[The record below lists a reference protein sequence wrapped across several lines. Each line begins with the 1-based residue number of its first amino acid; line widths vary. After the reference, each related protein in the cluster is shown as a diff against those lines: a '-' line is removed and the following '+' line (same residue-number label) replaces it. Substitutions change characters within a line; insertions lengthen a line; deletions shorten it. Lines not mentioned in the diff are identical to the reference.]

1 MVKLFCSIV
10 GVAGSAFSVEVDE
23 GKTVDDLKE
32 AIKAKKANDFKEV
45 DADKLQLFLAKKDE
59 GRGPWL
65 TEEEVK
71 KDVIDTTGLKLLG
84 AARARLRRVGLS
96 DVDVGGVDEDEE
108 VEGRGPVNV
117 LVVVPEQDGTISK
130 EMFAA
135 TTPLTVEQVEMSMNK
150 VLRERDEKASAYSFS
165 DLNTAMEEQIVKK
178 MRLTEN
184 IPDVKEPV
192 DTSIAGYSWI
202 PKIVESE
209 ESQRAGYMAYLQQHL
224 KTLMDRGD
232 FLLDDIAGDKSVLN
246 IVDPR
251 LPFAMKGTADV
262 LLINRTSKNPLIKLA
277 GVSLVIELKK
287 KVEPGHVPQAIGQLV
302 SCSMKAP
309 LNCYPLSL
317 LTDLNDHWHFS
328 WFSDKHVLTQ
338 LTLRYPKN
346 AFRFIEAAVLRR
358 TESAPP
364 PPSFMPGSFKTIKVD
379 DFLPQ
384 PGDARAEE
392 MMERYEL
399 MADVVEPEFL
409 MARRMD
415 YARQLVQSMPM
426 YSYMYT

>member
-1 MVKLFCSIV
+1 MVKLFCAIV
-10 GVAGSAFSVEVDE
+10 GIAGSAFEVDIDQ
-23 GKTVDDLKE
+23 TASVSAL
-32 AIKAKKANDFKEV
+32 KKAVKVEKLYQFP
-45 DADKLQLFLAKKDE
+45 ADELQLFLAKA
-59 GRGPWL
+59 GGNAWLSSL
-65 TEEEVK
+65 TEDVK
-71 KDVIDTTGLKLLG
+71 KLKKGEKTALVKSLTQEEMELQGESGLKKVLAG
-84 AARARLRRVGLS
+84 MLS
-96 DVDVGGVDEDEE
+96 PSTDEIH
-108 VEGRGPVNV
+108 V
-117 LVVVPEQDGTISK
+117 LVVVPEQDGTISND
-130 EMFAA
+130 MSAA

-165 DLNTAMEEQIVKK
+165 DLNTAMEERIVKK

-184 IPDVKEPV
+184 IPDIKEPV

-224 KTLMDRGD
+224 KTLIDRGD

-338 LTLRYPKN
+338 VTLKYPKN
-346 AFRFIEAAVLRR
+346 AFRFIEAAVLGR
-358 TESAPP
+358 TDSAPP
-364 PPSFMPGSFKTIKVD
+364 PPSFMPGSFKIIKVD

-384 PGDARAEE
+384 PVDARAEE

>member
-1 MVKLFCSIV
+1 MVTLYCVVV
-10 GVAGSAFSVEVDE
+10 GVAGSAFPVDIDENKSV
-23 GKTVDDLKE
+23 GHLKY
-32 AIKAKKANDFKEV
+32 AIKEKNASTITCDAKN
-45 DADKLQLFLAKKDE
+45 LQLFLAKA
-59 GRGPWL
+59 GGNAWLSSL
-65 TEEEVK
+65 TEDVK
-71 KDVIDTTGLKLLG
+71 KLKKGEKTALVKSLTQEEKELQG
-84 AARARLRRVGLS
+84 
-96 DVDVGGVDEDEE
+96 EDPISECL
-108 VEGRGPVNV
+108 EGMDPPKVKQIHV
-117 LVVVPEQDGTISK
+117 LVVVPEQDGTISND
-130 EMFAA
+130 MSAV

-165 DLNTAMEEQIVKK
+165 DLNTAMEERIVKK

-224 KTLMDRGD
+224 KTLIDRGD

-262 LLINRTSKNPLIKLA
+262 LLINRTAKNPLIKLA

-384 PGDARAEE
+384 PVDARAEE

>member
-1 MVKLFCSIV
+1 MVTLYCVVV
-10 GVAGSAFSVEVDE
+10 GVAGSAFPVDIDENKSV
-23 GKTVDDLKE
+23 GHLKD
-32 AIKAKKANDFKEV
+32 AIKEKNASTITCDAKN
-45 DADKLQLFLAKKDE
+45 LQLFLAKKKK
-59 GRGPWL
+59 GAGVRL
-65 TEEEVK
+65 TENDVK
-71 KDVIDTTGLKLLG
+71 DGVSDTSDLKLLG
-84 AARARLRRVGLS
+84 VAGAPLSLVGLS
-96 DVDVGGVDEDEE
+96 EKDVKFVPTLEDVESMNT
-108 VEGRGPVNV
+108 PVHV

-130 EMFAA
+130 EMSAA
-135 TTPLTVEQVEMSMNK
+135 TSPLTVEQVEMSMNK

-165 DLNTAMEEQIVKK
+165 DLNTAMEERIVKK

-209 ESQRAGYMAYLQQHL
+209 ESQRAGYMEYLQQHL
-224 KTLMDRGD
+224 KTLIDRGD

-262 LLINRTSKNPLIKLA
+262 LLINRTAKNPLIKLA

-338 LTLRYPKN
+338 VTLKYPKN
-346 AFRFIEAAVLRR
+346 AF
-358 TESAPP
+358 
-364 PPSFMPGSFKTIKVD
+364 
-379 DFLPQ
+379 
-384 PGDARAEE
+384 
-392 MMERYEL
+392 
-399 MADVVEPEFL
+399 
-409 MARRMD
+409 
-415 YARQLVQSMPM
+415 
-426 YSYMYT
+426 

>member
-1 MVKLFCSIV
+1 
-10 GVAGSAFSVEVDE
+10 
-23 GKTVDDLKE
+23 
-32 AIKAKKANDFKEV
+32 
-45 DADKLQLFLAKKDE
+45 
-59 GRGPWL
+59 
-65 TEEEVK
+65 
-71 KDVIDTTGLKLLG
+71 
-84 AARARLRRVGLS
+84 
-96 DVDVGGVDEDEE
+96 
-108 VEGRGPVNV
+108 
-117 LVVVPEQDGTISK
+117 
-130 EMFAA
+130 
-135 TTPLTVEQVEMSMNK
+135 
-150 VLRERDEKASAYSFS
+150 
-165 DLNTAMEEQIVKK
+165 
-178 MRLTEN
+178 
-184 IPDVKEPV
+184 
-192 DTSIAGYSWI
+192 
-202 PKIVESE
+202 
-209 ESQRAGYMAYLQQHL
+209 
-224 KTLMDRGD
+224 
-232 FLLDDIAGDKSVLN
+232 
-246 IVDPR
+246 
-251 LPFAMKGTADV
+251 FAMKGTVDV
-262 LLINRTSKNPLIKLA
+262 LLINRTAKNPLIKLA

-338 LTLRYPKN
+338 LTLKYPKN

-364 PPSFMPGSFKTIKVD
+364 PPSFMPGSVKTIKVD

-409 MARRMD
+409 MAKRAD

>member
-1 MVKLFCSIV
+1 MVTLYCVVV
-10 GVAGSAFSVEVDE
+10 GVAGSAFPVDIDENKSV
-23 GKTVDDLKE
+23 GHLKD
-32 AIKAKKANDFKEV
+32 AIKEKNASTITCDAKN
-45 DADKLQLFLAKKDE
+45 LQLFLAKA
-59 GRGPWL
+59 GGNAWLSSL
-65 TEEEVK
+65 TEDVK
-71 KDVIDTTGLKLLG
+71 KLKKGEKTALVKSLTQEEKELQG
-84 AARARLRRVGLS
+84 
-96 DVDVGGVDEDEE
+96 EDPISECL
-108 VEGRGPVNV
+108 EGMDPPKVKQIHV
-117 LVVVPEQDGTISK
+117 LVVVPEQDGTISND
-130 EMFAA
+130 MSAV

-165 DLNTAMEEQIVKK
+165 DLNTAMEERIVKK

-224 KTLMDRGD
+224 KTLIDRGD

-262 LLINRTSKNPLIKLA
+262 LLINRTAKNPLIKLA

-384 PGDARAEE
+384 PVDARAEE

>member
-1 MVKLFCSIV
+1 MVKLFCAIV
-10 GVAGSAFSVEVDE
+10 GIAGSAFEVDIDQ
-23 GKTVDDLKE
+23 TASVSAL
-32 AIKAKKANDFKEV
+32 KKAVKVEKLYQFP
-45 DADKLQLFLAKKDE
+45 ADELQLFLAKA
-59 GRGPWL
+59 GGNAWLSSL
-65 TEEEVK
+65 TEDVK
-71 KDVIDTTGLKLLG
+71 KLKKGAKTALVKSLTQEEMELQGESGLMKVLAG
-84 AARARLRRVGLS
+84 MLS
-96 DVDVGGVDEDEE
+96 PSTDEIH
-108 VEGRGPVNV
+108 V
-117 LVVVPEQDGTISK
+117 LVVVPEQDGTISND
-130 EMFAA
+130 MSAV

-165 DLNTAMEEQIVKK
+165 DLNTAMEERIVKK

-224 KTLMDRGD
+224 KTLIDRGD

-262 LLINRTSKNPLIKLA
+262 LLINRTAKNPLIKLA

-338 LTLRYPKN
+338 VTLKYPKN
-346 AFRFIEAAVLRR
+346 AFRFIEAAVLGR
-358 TESAPP
+358 TDSAPP
-364 PPSFMPGSFKTIKVD
+364 PPSFMPGSFKIIKVD

-384 PGDARAEE
+384 PVDARAEE

>member
-1 MVKLFCSIV
+1 MATLYCVVV
-10 GVAGSAFSVEVDE
+10 GVAGSAFPVDIDENKSV
-23 GKTVDDLKE
+23 GHLKK
-32 AIKAKKANDFKEV
+32 AIKEEKMYQFP
-45 DADKLQLFLAKKDE
+45 ADELKLFLAKA
-59 GRGPWL
+59 GGNAWL
-65 TEEEVK
+65 SSLTEEVK
-71 KDVIDTTGLKLLG
+71 KLKKGEKTALVKSITQEEKELQG
-84 AARARLRRVGLS
+84 
-96 DVDVGGVDEDEE
+96 EDPISECL
-108 VEGRGPVNV
+108 EGMDPPKVKQIHV

-130 EMFAA
+130 EMSAV

-165 DLNTAMEEQIVKK
+165 DLNTAMEERIVKK

-224 KTLMDRGD
+224 KTLIDRGD

-262 LLINRTSKNPLIKLA
+262 LLINRTAKNPLIKLA

-338 LTLRYPKN
+338 VTLKYPKN

-358 TESAPP
+358 TDSAPP

>member
-1 MVKLFCSIV
+1 M
-10 GVAGSAFSVEVDE
+10 SA
-23 GKTVDDLKE
+23 T
-32 AIKAKKANDFKEV
+32 
-45 DADKLQLFLAKKDE
+45 
-59 GRGPWL
+59 
-65 TEEEVK
+65 
-71 KDVIDTTGLKLLG
+71 
-84 AARARLRRVGLS
+84 
-96 DVDVGGVDEDEE
+96 
-108 VEGRGPVNV
+108 
-117 LVVVPEQDGTISK
+117 
-130 EMFAA
+130 

-165 DLNTAMEEQIVKK
+165 DLNTAMEERIVKK

-192 DTSIAGYSWI
+192 NTSITGYSWI
-202 PKIVESE
+202 PKIAESE

-224 KTLMDRGD
+224 KTLIDRGD

-338 LTLRYPKN
+338 VTLQYPKN

-358 TESAPP
+358 TESAPL
-364 PPSFMPGSFKTIKVD
+364 PPSFIPGPFKTIKVD

-384 PGDARAEE
+384 PDDDHAEE

-409 MARRMD
+409 MARRME
-415 YARQLVQSMPM
+415 YAQHVVQSMPM
-426 YSYMYT
+426 YAHMYA